1 MIHQSS
7 RVLQSASYLVRCLA
21 VISAALTL
29 SGCGNVKEDP
39 TGVIAITVKPGDT
52 GTCESSPCA
61 VSLVMP
67 AGSGSYE
74 VTGNEV
80 SLGTYPAGQTVNV
93 GSFYQSQAI
102 EVKGAAVPKTYVYI
116 PNTP

>member
-1 MIHQSS
+1 MRSN
-7 RVLQSASYLVRCLA
+7 RTAPLGRFPMMFLSAA
-21 VISAALTL
+21 VILT
-29 SGCGNVKEDP
+29 GCNVKEDP
-39 TGVIAITVKPGDT
+39 TGVVAITVAPGQT
-52 GTCESSPCA
+52 GNCESSPCA

-80 SLGTYPAGQTVNV
+80 SLGTYPAGETARI

-102 EVKGAAVPKTYVYI
+102 EIKGADVPKTYVYI
-116 PNTP
+116 PDSP